1 MVKLHKIAGQI
12 IGFFEAFDGSRA
24 ALDTERILIVRGRSS
39 KNIPI
44 DEMEEKLEEL
54 INLLQGNEVDVVS
67 EEAAK
72 LINRMDE
79 QIRSNVSVQGD
90 TDSNGIMRM
99 TKSLEAMNVCVKFKL
114 MNLAHTGVFV
124 VIWKDKADVGPVF
137 VETVVSDDEQE
148 GIEL

>member
-1 MVKLHKIAGQI
+1 M
-12 IGFFEAFDGSRA
+12 GFFEAFDGSRA

-44 DEMEEKLEEL
+44 DEMEEKLEEVKDL
-54 INLLQGNEVDVVS
+54 IQGNEMDVVS
-67 EEAAK
+67 DEAGK

-79 QIRSNVSVQGD
+79 QIRSTVSVQGD

-99 TKSLEAMNVCVKFKL
+99 TKSLEAMNVFVKFKL
-114 MNLAHTGVFV
+114 INLAHTGVFV

-137 VETVVSDDEQE
+137 IETVVSDDEKE
-148 GIEL
+148 

>member
-1 MVKLHKIAGQI
+1 MLHKIAGQVM
-12 IGFFEAFDGSRA
+12 GFFEAFDGSRA
-24 ALDTERILIVRGRSS
+24 ALDTGNILIVRGRSS

-44 DEMEEKLEEL
+44 SEMEEKLEEVKGL
-54 INLLQGNEVDVVS
+54 IQGKEINVVS
-67 EEAAK
+67 DEAAK

-79 QIRSNVSVQGD
+79 QIRSTISVQGE

-99 TKSLEAMNVCVKFKL
+99 TKSLEAMNVFVKFKL

-137 VETVVSDDEQE
+137 IEIVVSDDEKE
-148 GIEL
+148 

>member
-1 MVKLHKIAGQI
+1 MVMLHKIAGQVM
-12 IGFFEAFDGSRA
+12 GFFEAFDGSRA
-24 ALDTERILIVRGRSS
+24 ALDTGNILIVRGRSS

-44 DEMEEKLEEL
+44 SEMEEKLEEVKGL
-54 INLLQGNEVDVVS
+54 IQGKEINVVS
-67 EEAAK
+67 DEAAK

-79 QIRSNVSVQGD
+79 QIRSTISVQGE

-99 TKSLEAMNVCVKFKL
+99 TKSLEAMNVFVKFKL

-137 VETVVSDDEQE
+137 IEIVVSDDERE
-148 GIEL
+148 

>member
-1 MVKLHKIAGQI
+1 MVKLHKIAGQV

-24 ALDTERILIVRGRSS
+24 ALDTEKILIVRGRSS

-44 DEMEEKLEEL
+44 DELDEKLEE
-54 INLLQGNEVDVVS
+54 IKDLLQGNEIDVVS

-79 QIRSNVSVQGD
+79 QIRANVSVQGD

-99 TKSLEAMNVCVKFKL
+99 KKSLEAMNVCVKFKL
-114 MNLAHTGVFV
+114 MNLAHAAAFV
-124 VIWKDKADVGPVF
+124 VIWKNKADVGPVF
-137 VETVVSDDEQE
+137 LETVVSDDEQE
-148 GIEL
+148 GMEL

>member
-39 KNIPI
+39 QNILI
-44 DEMEEKLEEL
+44 SEMEGKLEEL
-54 INLLQGNEVDVVS
+54 KDILQGNEVNVVS
-67 EEAAK
+67 EEAGK
-72 LINRMDE
+72 IINRMDE
-79 QIRSNVSVQGD
+79 QIRSSVSIQGD

-99 TKSLEAMNVCVKFKL
+99 AKSLEEMNLFVKFKL
-114 MNLAHTGVFV
+114 MNLAHTAVFV

-137 VETVVSDDEQE
+137 IETVVSDDEKE
-148 GIEL
+148 

>member
-12 IGFFEAFDGSRA
+12 MGFFEAFDGSRA

-39 KNIPI
+39 QNILI
-44 DEMEEKLEEL
+44 SEMEDKLEEL
-54 INLLQGNEVDVVS
+54 KDILQGNEVNVVS
-67 EEAAK
+67 EEAGR

-79 QIRSNVSVQGD
+79 QIRFTISVPGD

-99 TKSLEAMNVCVKFKL
+99 TKSLEEMNLCVKFKL

-137 VETVVSDDEQE
+137 IEAVVSDDE
-148 GIEL
+148 L

>member
-1 MVKLHKIAGQI
+1 MLHKIAGQVM
-12 IGFFEAFDGSRA
+12 GFFEAFDGSRA

-44 DEMEEKLEEL
+44 DEMEEKLEEVKDL
-54 INLLQGNEVDVVS
+54 IQGNEMDVVS
-67 EEAAK
+67 DEAGK

-79 QIRSNVSVQGD
+79 QIRSTVSVQGD

-99 TKSLEAMNVCVKFKL
+99 TKSLEAMNVFVKFKL
-114 MNLAHTGVFV
+114 INLAHTGVFV

-137 VETVVSDDEQE
+137 IETVVSDDEKE
-148 GIEL
+148 